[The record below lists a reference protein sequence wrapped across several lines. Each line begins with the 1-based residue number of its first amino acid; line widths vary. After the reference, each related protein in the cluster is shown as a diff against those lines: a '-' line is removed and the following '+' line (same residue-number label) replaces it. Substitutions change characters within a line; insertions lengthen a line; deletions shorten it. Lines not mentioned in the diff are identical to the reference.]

1 MGRELKDYRQAL
13 DYLFERTQGRDK
25 LGLER
30 MRDFLRVLGD
40 PHERLRCFHVAG
52 TNGKGSTVATL
63 ETLLRAQ
70 GLTVG
75 KYTSPH
81 LVDFTERILVNGE
94 PVSSDAVVEFVQRWT
109 PDVERTGASFFEATT
124 ALAFDV
130 FAQAGVDVAVI
141 EVGLGGRLDSTNVIA
156 PIVAG
161 VTGIGLDHQE
171 LLGNTKVEIAGEKA
185 GIFKP
190 GVPAVIG
197 EADPEIRDVLVAH
210 ARARGATPIRVVPDE
225 SRVSDVHV
233 GPEGTSFS
241 FAMAGS
247 TPVALRTSLAG
258 RHQADNAAVAI
269 TMLDAAGAPFARGM
283 HEISAAL
290 PHVRLPGR
298 FQLLGKHLFDVAHN
312 ADGMAV
318 MERTLRLVNP
328 PRPAVA
334 VLNVLNDKDW
344 RAMMAVLARFV
355 DHLVVTVSPTSP
367 ASRRWDPAEAA
378 AFANANGWPATLEP
392 DFTKALA
399 LADTMGKTVIV
410 TGSFH
415 TVGDAMVALN
425 VSPLAR

>member
-1 MGRELKDYRQAL
+1 MGRELKDYRHAL
-13 DYLFERTQGRDK
+13 DFLFERTQGRDK
-25 LGLER
+25 LGLDR

-63 ETLLRAQ
+63 ETLLRAR

-81 LVDFTERILVNGE
+81 LVDFTERILINGE
-94 PVSSDAVVEFVQRWT
+94 PVASEAVVAFIERWA

-124 ALAFDV
+124 ALAFDE
-130 FAQAGVDVAVI
+130 FARAGVDVAVI
-141 EVGLGGRLDSTNVIA
+141 EVGLGGRLDSTNLIT
-156 PIVAG
+156 PLVAG
-161 VTGIGLDHQE
+161 VTSIGLDHME
-171 LLGNTKVEIAGEKA
+171 LLGDSKEQIASEKA

-197 EADPEIRDVLVAH
+197 ETDPVIRDLLAAH
-210 ARARGATPIRVVPDE
+210 ARAHGAGPIRIVAEE
-225 SRVSDVHV
+225 SHVSDVHV
-233 GPEGTSFS
+233 GPEGTTFA
-241 FAMAGS
+241 FAMAGAPPM
-247 TPVALRTSLAG
+247 TLRTSLAG

-269 TMLDAAGAPFARGM
+269 TMLDAAGAPYRPSLDDVAR
-283 HEISAAL
+283 AL
-290 PHVRLPGR
+290 PAVRLPGR
-298 FQLLGKHLFDVAHN
+298 FQVWGKYLFDVAHN

-318 MERTLRLVNP
+318 MERTLQAVRP
-328 PRPAVA
+328 ARPAVA
-334 VLNVLNDKDW
+334 VVNVLSDKDW
-344 RAMMAVLARFV
+344 RAMMSVLVRFV

-367 ASRRWDPAEAA
+367 ASRRWDPAEAF
-378 AFANANGWPATLEP
+378 AFAQGNGWSVSLEP

-399 LADTMGKTVIV
+399 LADTMGETVIV

-415 TVGDAMVALN
+415 TVGDAMVALD

>member
-1 MGRELKDYRQAL
+1 MGRELRDYRQAL
-13 DYLFERTQGRDK
+13 DFLFERTQGRDK

-70 GLTVG
+70 GLSVG

-94 PVSSDAVVEFVQRWT
+94 PVASEAVVEFVERWT

-130 FAQAGVDVAVI
+130 FAKERVDVAVI
-141 EVGLGGRLDSTNVIA
+141 EVGLGGRLDSTNVIT

-161 VTGIGLDHQE
+161 VTSIGLDHQE
-171 LLGNTKVEIAGEKA
+171 LLGNTTIEIAGEKA

-197 EADPEIRDVLVAH
+197 EADPVLRDVLVAH
-210 ARARGATPIRVVPDE
+210 AHALGATPVRVVPTE
-225 SRVSDVHV
+225 SRVSDVQV
-233 GPEGTSFS
+233 GGAGTSFS
-241 FAMAGS
+241 FALAGGA
-247 TPVALRTSLAG
+247 PVVLHTSLAG

-269 TMLDAAGAPFARGM
+269 TMLDAAGAPYARSLN
-283 HEISAAL
+283 EIAAVL
-290 PHVRLPGR
+290 PDVRLPGR

-318 MERTLRLVNP
+318 MERTLQLVNP

-334 VLNVLNDKDW
+334 VLNVLSDKDW
-344 RAMMAVLARFV
+344 RAMMTVLARFV
-355 DHLVVTVSPTSP
+355 DHLVLTVAPTSP

-378 AFANANGWPATLEP
+378 VFAHANGWPATLEP

-399 LADTMGKTVIV
+399 LADSMGETVIV

-415 TVGDAMVALN
+415 TVGDAMVALD
-425 VSPLAR
+425 VRPLAR